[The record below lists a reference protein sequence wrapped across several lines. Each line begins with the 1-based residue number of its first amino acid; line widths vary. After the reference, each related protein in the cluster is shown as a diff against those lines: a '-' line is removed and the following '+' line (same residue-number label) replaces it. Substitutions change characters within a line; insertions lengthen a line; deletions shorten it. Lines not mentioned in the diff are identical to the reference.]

1 MRHRSPLPSVFATLV
16 CVALMGCLL
25 QSACTKSQ
33 RVDTLHASLVSL
45 NAARDGFT
53 SWDREHQQQIVDQA
67 TNRDDAVNALES
79 YRDRRKPV
87 AESFEVAYRAL
98 ALAATQTDD
107 PSLNAALASSR
118 DLVDAV
124 KALIGGK

>member
-1 MRHRSPLPSVFATLV
+1 MHNLPRPSVFASLV
-16 CVALMGCLL
+16 CVALLGCML
-25 QSACTKSQ
+25 SACTKNQ
-33 RVDTLHASLVSL
+33 RVDTLRTSLISL

-53 SWDREHQQQIVDQA
+53 SWDRDHQQQIVNQA
-67 TNRDDAVNALES
+67 TNRDDAVKALES

-107 PSLNAALASSR
+107 PSLTAALESSR
-118 DLVDAV
+118 QLVDAV

>member
-1 MRHRSPLPSVFATLV
+1 MHHRPRPSVFAMLA
-16 CVALMGCLL
+16 CMALLGCML
-25 QSACTKSQ
+25 QSSCTKSQ
-33 RVDTLHASLVSL
+33 RTDTLRTSLISL

-53 SWDREHQQQIVDQA
+53 SWDRDHQQQIVDQSDS
-67 TNRDDAVNALES
+67 RDEALKALES

-98 ALAATQTDD
+98 ALAATQTDE
-107 PSLNAALASSR
+107 PSLNAAIASSR
-118 DLVDAV
+118 ELIDAV

>member
-1 MRHRSPLPSVFATLV
+1 VHHRFPRPSVFASLV
-16 CVALMGCLL
+16 CVALLGCMM

-33 RVDTLHASLVSL
+33 RTDTLRTSLISL

-53 SWDREHQQQIVDQA
+53 SWDREHQQQIVDQSA
-67 TNRDDAVNALES
+67 SRDEALKALET
-79 YRDRRKPV
+79 YRDRRKTV
-87 AESFEVAYRAL
+87 ADGFEVAYRAL

>member
-1 MRHRSPLPSVFATLV
+1 MHNLPRPSVFASLV
-16 CVALMGCLL
+16 CVALLGCML
-25 QSACTKSQ
+25 QSACTKNQ
-33 RVDTLHASLVSL
+33 RVDTLRTSLISL

-53 SWDREHQQQIVDQA
+53 SWDRDHQQQIVNQA
-67 TNRDDAVNALES
+67 TNRDDAVKALES

-107 PSLNAALASSR
+107 PSLTAALESSR
-118 DLVDAV
+118 QLVDAV